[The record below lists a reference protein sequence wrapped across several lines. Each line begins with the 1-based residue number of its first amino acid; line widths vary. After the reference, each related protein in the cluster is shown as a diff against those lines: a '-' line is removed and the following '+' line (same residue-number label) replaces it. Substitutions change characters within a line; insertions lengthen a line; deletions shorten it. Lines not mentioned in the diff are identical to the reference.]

1 VIPLRDIIAPAN
13 IRYTETLGAIASKT
27 FENMKITFTYASQKD
42 FKWLSDAEKGH
53 EITSTMLKRKIQDKE
68 VLLVK
73 ADNKLI
79 GWLRFGFFW
88 DEVPFMNMLGLDKEH
103 RGKGIGKKLV
113 RFWEAEMKKK
123 KYKMVMTSSQSN
135 EDAQHFYRK
144 IGYADVGSL
153 TLPKEPL
160 EVIFIKK
167 I

>member
-1 VIPLRDIIAPAN
+1 
-13 IRYTETLGAIASKT
+13 
-27 FENMKITFTYASQKD
+27 MKITFTYASQKD

-123 KYKMVMTSSQSN
+123 KYKIFCAKINAGRANFSTSL
-135 EDAQHFYRK
+135 D
-144 IGYADVGSL
+144 SL
-153 TLPKEPL
+153 EYM
-160 EVIFIKK
+160 IDHIA
-167 I
+167 IQQI